1 MPILHIVAITRAVV
15 NGTRIQP
22 TGMKRFTTSA
32 IERDMTCP
40 YRAFRGWDAGAGV
53 RPYCSVT
60 VVERSR

>member
-15 NGTRIQP
+15 NGTRIKP

-40 YRAFRGWDAGAGV
+40 
-53 RPYCSVT
+53 
-60 VVERSR
+60 